1 MRILTG
7 IQSSGKPHLGNILG
21 AIMPAIELSKKAG
34 NESFL
39 FIADLHT
46 LTSLRDGEQIRANTL
61 SMVVDL
67 SLKLCALANIG

>member
-34 NESFL
+34 NESFCL
-39 FIADLHT
+39 LLIY
-46 LTSLRDGEQIRANTL
+46 IR
-61 SMVVDL
+61 
-67 SLKLCALANIG
+67 